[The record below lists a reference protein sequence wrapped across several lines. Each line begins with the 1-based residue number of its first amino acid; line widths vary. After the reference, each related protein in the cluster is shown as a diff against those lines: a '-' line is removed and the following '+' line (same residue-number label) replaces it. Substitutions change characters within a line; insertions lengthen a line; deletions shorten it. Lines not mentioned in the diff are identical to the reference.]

1 MRFIT
6 DLIQKHARLVVAIGL
21 VLTLIAASYGTGVF
35 SQLSGDNGL
44 VDKDSES
51 YKVSEIVKEEFG
63 DASGDTV
70 VLFSS
75 TNSITATDPA
85 FRQEAEASL
94 TALRNQGAQIVSF
107 YDTNEPALLSSDEK
121 QTYALVSFGNMP
133 SDEKYEYLKRF
144 EQERTTD
151 TVTVTVGGETVA
163 QHEITEQVE
172 DDLIRAELISL
183 PIVGILL
190 LLIFRSAVAAALP
203 LMLGIFAIVGG
214 LSVVRLMAGF
224 TDVDQYAVN
233 VITVLGLGLSIDYA
247 LLMVSRFREELGD
260 NVSVKEAVRKT
271 VFSAGR
277 TILFSGLVVMVS
289 LLGLA
294 IFPISF
300 LHSVGVGGISVVIVA
315 VFGALVL
322 LPALLMLV
330 GRHINRWHISK
341 KAVKDHMDGQH
352 ERWRA
357 IGTVVMRRPFIS
369 TLLVLIVTAVI
380 ALPALD
386 IKFKAADMDYRE
398 LPADSSSYVVGQ
410 ALDEDFPQQEA
421 SLDIIYQRDQGN
433 IESPEGVGN
442 LYELTE
448 ILQNIDGVTRVQSL
462 TATDALSREVYE
474 ELYTQDIVPADLR
487 RAAERLTSGVITHVT
502 VYYQDSE
509 EQGAN
514 SQIVRDIRAITPRDG
529 ELLVGGEAAM
539 QLDVFTVV
547 REYSIY
553 ALLLVTITMF
563 VLLSILLRS
572 VIIPLQAILVNSLS
586 LIAVLGVLVWIF
598 QMGHFTDMTWLV
610 ATGGIDI
617 TVPVLIFAIAFGLAM
632 DYTVFLY
639 GRIREEYDDQP
650 DNSRAVLRG
659 LELTGP
665 IITQAA
671 VLLAVVVLAFGSS
684 SIAML
689 QQIGIGL
696 AFVVLYDTFVVRIFL
711 VPAIMRLGGK
721 TNWWAPKWLQKWR
734 IKHN

>member
-6 DLIQKHARLVVAIGL
+6 DFIQKRARLVAAIGL

-35 SQLSGDNGL
+35 SHLSGDNGL
-44 VDKDSES
+44 VDRNSES
-51 YKVSEIVKEEFG
+51 YQVSEVMKEEFG
-63 DASGDTV
+63 EASGDV
-70 VLFSS
+70 VILFSS
-75 TNSITATDPA
+75 TNGRTATDTA
-85 FRQEAEASL
+85 FQQEAEAAL
-94 TALRNQGAQIVSF
+94 TTLRNQGAHVVSF
-107 YDTNEPALLSSDEK
+107 YDTNEAALLSHDEK
-121 QTYALVSFGNMP
+121 QTYALASFGNMP
-133 SDEKYEYLKRF
+133 DDEKYEYLKRF

-151 TVTVTVGGETVA
+151 TVAVTVGGETVA

-183 PIVGILL
+183 PILAILL

-203 LMLGIFAIVGG
+203 LALGLFAIVGG
-214 LSVVRLMAGF
+214 LSVVRLMTGF

-260 NVSVKEAVRKT
+260 DVPVAIAVQKT
-271 VFSAGR
+271 VLSAGR

-300 LHSVGVGGISVVIVA
+300 LHSVGVGGISAVIVA

-322 LPALLMLV
+322 LPALLMIV

-341 KAVKDHMDGQH
+341 KAVKDHMNSQH

-369 TLLVLIVTAVI
+369 TLLVLIVTLIV
-380 ALPALD
+380 ALPAFD
-386 IKFKAADMDYRE
+386 VTFKAADMDYRE
-398 LPADSSSYVVGQ
+398 LPSASSSYAVGK
-410 ALDEDFPQQEA
+410 ALDENFAEQEA
-421 SLDIIYQRDQGN
+421 SLDVIYTRHGGVENPQ
-433 IESPEGVGN
+433 GVGS
-442 LYELTE
+442 LYDLTE

-462 TATDALSREVYE
+462 TATDALSREMYM
-474 ELYTQDIVPADLR
+474 ELYTQDIIPADLR
-487 RAAERLTSGVITHVT
+487 QAAERLTSGEIAHLT
-502 VYYQDSE
+502 VFYQDGG
-509 EQGAN
+509 EQEGN
-514 SQIVRDIRAITPRDG
+514 SQIVRDIRAISPNDG

-547 REYSIY
+547 KEYSVY
-553 ALLLVTITMF
+553 ALLLVAITMF

-586 LIAVLGVLVWIF
+586 LIAALGVLVWIF
-598 QMGHFTDMTWLV
+598 QMGNFTDMSWLV

-617 TVPVLIFAIAFGLAM
+617 TVPVLIFAVAFGLSM

-639 GRIREEYDDQP
+639 GRIREEYDKQP
-650 DNSRAVLRG
+650 ENSRAVLRG

-684 SIAML
+684 NIAML

-696 AFVVLYDTFVVRIFL
+696 AFVVLFDTFIIRIFL
-711 VPAIMRLGGK
+711 VPAIMRLGGNA
-721 TNWWAPKWLQKWR
+721 NWWAPKWLQKWR